1 MFDKFTHKS
10 QEAII
15 NAQIIAQE
23 HGQQQIEALH
33 VLASLLSQSESLIKP
48 ILERLNINFKTME
61 KRAVDA
67 LERLPKIAV
76 SINVGTVQGTAEV
89 AMILERSKKEA
100 DKIGDEYIST
110 EHMFLALIGI
120 SSKAQEIL
128 ISAGVSYDEVL
139 KILAKLRGS
148 HTITDPEPESKFRV
162 LEKYAINLTELAR
175 GEKLDPVIGRDEEI
189 RRIMQVLSR
198 RTKNNPV
205 LIGEAGTGKTAII
218 EGLAQR
224 IISGDVPENL

>member
-48 ILERLNINFKTME
+48 ILER
-61 KRAVDA
+61 
-67 LERLPKIAV
+67 
-76 SINVGTVQGTAEV
+76 
-89 AMILERSKKEA
+89 SKKEA

-120 SSKAQEIL
+120 RSKAQEIL

-205 LIGEAGTGKTAII
+205 LIGEAGT
-218 EGLAQR
+218 
-224 IISGDVPENL
+224 